1 MPLYLQLASHYR
13 QAIHK
18 GALPP
23 GARMPSVRG
32 LMGLHQVSMSTA
44 LQACRWLEAK
54 GLLEARARAGYFVR
68 ALKTAGLPPAHEP
81 SLTALIDEARYVGVH
96 QKVSS
101 VLAKALAQPV
111 RVNLSGAQ
119 AAPELYP
126 LERLR
131 QSSQRV
137 LRQHGA
143 CLVTPPPPG
152 GEPSLRSA
160 LARLALE
167 QQQLQLSPDDIV
179 ITHGCTE
186 SLTLALRAVTQPGDV
201 VAVESPT
208 YYGLL
213 QILESLSLRAL
224 EIPTSPHTGISLPAL
239 QEAAALTPG
248 LKAVAVVPHLQNP
261 LGAVMPDAAKQALLA
276 WCEQQDLAL
285 IEDDSYSA
293 LWDGPAPLRPIK
305 SFDRSGRVILCG
317 SLHKILAPGMRLGW
331 MSGGRWQQRLEML
344 KYSQSRPNESLPQ
357 LAVADYF
364 NAGHMPR
371 HLRKMRAQLAL
382 QREQMAEALARY
394 LPAESRLSVPGG
406 GLNLWLELP
415 EGVSSMALFEAALAQ
430 GIRLAPGAMFS
441 NTMRFDAFLRINCG
455 LPFDEPVRQAVQSL
469 GQLLRTR
476 H

>member
-1 MPLYLQLASHYR
+1 MTLYLQLASHYR

-18 GALPP
+18 GVLPP

-68 ALKTAGLPPAHEP
+68 ADKTWALPPVSEP
-81 SLTALIDEARYVGVH
+81 ALVALHDEARYVGVH

-101 VLAKALAQPV
+101 VLARAQSRGV
-111 RVNLSGAQ
+111 RVNLAGAQ

-137 LRQHGA
+137 LRQRGD

-152 GEPSLRSA
+152 GEPGLRSA
-160 LARLALE
+160 LARQALE
-167 QQQLQLSPDDIV
+167 QQIQLSPEEIL

-186 SLTLALRAVTQPGDV
+186 ALTLALRAVTQPGDV

-224 EIPTSPHTGISLPAL
+224 EIPTSPHTGLSLPAL
-239 QEAAALTPG
+239 QEAAVLTPG

-276 WCEQQDLAL
+276 WCEAQDLAL

-293 LWDGPAPLRPIK
+293 LFDGPAPLRAIK
-305 SFDRSGRVILCG
+305 SFDRSGRVILCS
-317 SLHKILAPGMRLGW
+317 SLHKTLAPGMRLGW
-331 MSGGRWQQRLEML
+331 LSGGRWQQRLEML

-364 NAGHMPR
+364 NAGHGSR
-371 HLRKMRAQLAL
+371 HLRGMRARLVL
-382 QREQMAEALARY
+382 QREHMAEALARH
-394 LPAESRLSVPGG
+394 LPAESRLSVPNGG
-406 GLNLWLELP
+406 FNLWLELP
-415 EGVSSMALFEAALAQ
+415 EGLSSMALFGAALDE

-441 NTMRFDAFLRINCG
+441 NSMRFDRFLRIGCG
-455 LPFDEPVRQAVQSL
+455 HPFDEAVRAAVQTL
-469 GQLLRTR
+469 GRLVQSCR
-476 H
+476 